1 MPPATYADPPPMR
14 NGFSKGLNDEKRQ
27 QCPSLTRP
35 SVLGPLTI
43 ERHAL
48 DPLTLVPKVLYEG
61 HISELLEH
69 LPQEVSLQNETELD

>member
-1 MPPATYADPPPMR
+1 MR
-14 NGFSKGLNDEKRQ
+14 NRFYKSHNDEKSKE
-27 QCPSLTRP
+27 CPVLTRP